1 MKARQRA
8 PTPKTEEAVDHRQNN
23 NYVKAV
29 GTSPLRSNWCT
40 RLIAVST
47 AVQSRVT
54 KTVSAALLLSCHR
67 EQSWTYIHR
76 SMEQRNAQGSR
87 RDQEEGGG
95 AGPSS

>member
-8 PTPKTEEAVDHRQNN
+8 PTRKTEEAVDHRQNN

-29 GTSPLRSNWCT
+29 GTSPLRSNWST

-47 AVQSRVT
+47 AVQSSHKDSVGST
-54 KTVSAALLLSCHR
+54 AVELS
-67 EQSWTYIHR
+67 QGTIMDIYIHR
-76 SMEQRNAQGSR
+76 SVEQRNAQGCR